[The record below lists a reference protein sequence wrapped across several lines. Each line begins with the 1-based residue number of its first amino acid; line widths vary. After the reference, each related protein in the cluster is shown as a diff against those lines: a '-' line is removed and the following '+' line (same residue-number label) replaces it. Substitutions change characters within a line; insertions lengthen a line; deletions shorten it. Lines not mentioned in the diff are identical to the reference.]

1 MYNRGKISETEK
13 LLISTTILDL
23 VLMTKF
29 VSAIDIPKL
38 NAYSVIVSGSEEATY
53 QARIASVMLHL
64 MGWHTLYLPDIESK
78 IDPFFD
84 IDIHRLIAKKLKNQ
98 KGLSA
103 VMIFSFN
110 ANTLKFLTN
119 TMKVL
124 RDKIENDIKIV
135 IFTNNDL
142 LQVSQDIEVDYNT
155 ADLTSLI
162 HWAKEQYLDF
172 IS

>member
-1 MYNRGKISETEK
+1 
-13 LLISTTILDL
+13 
-23 VLMTKF
+23 V
-29 VSAIDIPKL
+29 
-38 NAYSVIVSGSEEATY
+38 
-53 QARIASVMLHL
+53 
-64 MGWHTLYLPDIESK
+64 
-78 IDPFFD
+78 
-84 IDIHRLIAKKLKNQ
+84 

-110 ANTLKFLTN
+110 ANTLKFLSN
-119 TMKVL
+119 TMKAL

-162 HWAKEQYLDF
+162 DWAKEQYLNF
-172 IS
+172 IP